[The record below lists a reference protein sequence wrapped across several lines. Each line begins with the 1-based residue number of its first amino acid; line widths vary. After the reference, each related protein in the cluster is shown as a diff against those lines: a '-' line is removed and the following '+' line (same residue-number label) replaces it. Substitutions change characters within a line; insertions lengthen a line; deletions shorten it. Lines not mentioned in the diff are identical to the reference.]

1 MGDGERRR
9 RYIVGH
15 NPDEQARQEQ
25 HRAQLLEELEAEL
38 STLRAPDSSKAHS
51 KRMCELRTSERF
63 GRYLREGRGGAL
75 EIDRAAVREAARYDG
90 KWVVT
95 SNDDTLSP
103 EDMALGYK
111 QLMRVEQCWRSMKS
125 GLRMRPV
132 YHWKPH
138 RIRAHLTLCV
148 LALLLERV
156 AEIRAGDT
164 WRNIVARLDTIKVVE
179 YERGEARVQQT
190 TEVRADVRSLLEALR
205 ASRAG
210 PTRSAPRATSC
221 SATIASPP
229 SSTPSTGPST
239 SPPAAATCST
249 SAPGR
254 TASTATTTASTRC
267 CRAWASSPA
276 TRRAGAAWR
285 SSSRAR
291 TWPRCRCAAGYPGWR
306 QPRPLLDLLTRRSR
320 WAKGACTMSS
330 WQPPTFDRWPRP
342 PCSAWEPSRAWS
354 CLPRSTRIRRA
365 VRAFVVV
372 ALAKLLRLLPYGVAC
387 ALGRSAGSLAF
398 RLAGGLRRIA
408 LDNLA
413 RALPERPEAERW
425 RLAHDSMPA
434 LALAGC
440 RRS

>member
-25 HRAQLLEELEAEL
+25 HRAQLLEELAAEL

-125 GLRMRPV
+125 ALRMRPV

-210 PTRSAPRATSC
+210 PSISSPIARSMIGKEAGDVAEVR
-221 SATIASPP
+221 
-229 SSTPSTGPST
+229 
-239 SPPAAATCST
+239 
-249 SAPGR
+249 APGGVKR
-254 TASTATTTASTRC
+254 
-267 CRAWASSPA
+267 
-276 TRRAGAAWR
+276 
-285 SSSRAR
+285 
-291 TWPRCRCAAGYPGWR
+291 Y
-306 QPRPLLDLLTRRSR
+306 
-320 WAKGACTMSS
+320 
-330 WQPPTFDRWPRP
+330 
-342 PCSAWEPSRAWS
+342 E
-354 CLPRSTRIRRA
+354 IVE
-365 VRAFVVV
+365 VRYV
-372 ALAKLLRLLPYGVAC
+372 
-387 ALGRSAGSLAF
+387 
-398 RLAGGLRRIA
+398 
-408 LDNLA
+408 
-413 RALPERPEAERW
+413 
-425 RLAHDSMPA
+425 
-434 LALAGC
+434 
-440 RRS
+440 